1 MSRIAKVGFVIR
13 AEDYPLVCGFRVT
26 TCQSRQSVTDDFS
39 DRCPGGFPSRKRFAA
54 CAHAASSWFT
64 TRPRPTSG
72 AQLYKR
78 KFVGTVIELPKRKD
92 AEKAV
97 QQLRVD
103 ANEGTAFGPMNVE
116 QLAAHYKS
124 DELPGKAYS
133 TVENYKMIIN
143 KQIEP
148 RWGKHPI
155 SSILGVDVENWLKK
169 LKRLD
174 GKPAS
179 PATKSKIRNV
189 MSALFAHAM
198 RNGWTSNNPITS
210 VRTSS
215 ERLADPEML
224 TPEEVRALMGELEH
238 RERTMVLVAASTGI
252 RRGELIALRWNDLD
266 LESGTAFITKSVWRN
281 VEGKTKTRASKRP
294 VPLPQL
300 VVNELKERRKASLY
314 NTNGDYLFP
323 SVMKNGTVP
332 IAPDMVLKRHIRPAL
347 KRLKITKRIGWH
359 SFRHGFSNLLRVNGV
374 DVKTAQEL
382 LRHSNP
388 NITMRIYQQTVTEE
402 RRRAQALAFN
412 ALMGVGASEP

>member
-1 MSRIAKVGFVIR
+1 MQAQRYQRGSLRTMKRKSLPDAWYFRFYTEENGKKV
-13 AEDYPLVCGFRVT
+13 
-26 TCQSRQSVTDDFS
+26 
-39 DRCPGGFPSRKRFAA
+39 
-54 CAHAASSWFT
+54 
-64 TRPRPTSG
+64 
-72 AQLYKR
+72 YKR
-78 KFVGTVIELPKRKD
+78 RFVGTVIEFPKRKD

-103 ANEGTAFGPMNVE
+103 ANEGSAFAPMNVE

-124 DELPGKAYS
+124 NELPGKAYS

-148 RWGKHPI
+148 TWGKHPI
-155 SSILGVDVENWLKK
+155 SSILGVDVESWLKK

-179 PATKSKIRNV
+179 PAMKSKIRNV
-189 MSALFAHAM
+189 MSALFAHAI
-198 RNGWTSNNPITS
+198 RNGWASNNPITS

-224 TPEEVRALMGELEH
+224 TPEEVRALLPELEQ
-238 RERTMVLVAASTGI
+238 RERTMVLVAASTGV
-252 RRGELIALRWNDLD
+252 RRGELIALRWSDLD

-281 VEGKTKTRASKRP
+281 VEGDTKTRASKKP

-300 VVNELKERRKASLY
+300 VVNELKEWRQASLY
-314 NTNGDYLFP
+314 KGDGDYLFP

-332 IAPDMVLKRHIRPAL
+332 IAPDMILKRHIRPAL

-359 SFRHGFSNLLRVNGV
+359 SFRHGFSNLLRANGV

-388 NITMRIYQQTVTEE
+388 STTMRIYQQTVTEE
-402 RRRAQALAFN
+402 RRSAQAVAFN
-412 ALMGVGASEP
+412 ALMGDGAIEPKRTKIRGRNKRSLL

>member
-1 MSRIAKVGFVIR
+1 MQAQRYQRGSLRTMKRKSLPDAWYFRFYTEENGKKV
-13 AEDYPLVCGFRVT
+13 
-26 TCQSRQSVTDDFS
+26 
-39 DRCPGGFPSRKRFAA
+39 
-54 CAHAASSWFT
+54 
-64 TRPRPTSG
+64 
-72 AQLYKR
+72 YKR
-78 KFVGTVIELPKRKD
+78 RFVGTVIEFPKRKD

-103 ANEGTAFGPMNVE
+103 ANEGSAFAPMNVE

-124 DELPGKAYS
+124 NELPGKAYS

-148 RWGKHPI
+148 TWGKHSI
-155 SSILGVDVENWLKK
+155 SSILGVDVESWLKK

-179 PATKSKIRNV
+179 PAMKSKIRNV
-189 MSALFAHAM
+189 MSALFAHAI
-198 RNGWTSNNPITS
+198 RNGWASNNPITS

-224 TPEEVRALMGELEH
+224 TPEEVRALLPELEQ
-238 RERTMVLVAASTGI
+238 RERTMVLVAASTGV
-252 RRGELIALRWNDLD
+252 RRGELIALRWSDLD

-281 VEGKTKTRASKRP
+281 VEGDTKTRASKKP

-300 VVNELKERRKASLY
+300 VVNELKEWRQASLY
-314 NTNGDYLFP
+314 KGDGDYLFP

-332 IAPDMVLKRHIRPAL
+332 IAPDMILKRHIRPAL

-359 SFRHGFSNLLRVNGV
+359 SFRHGFSNLLRANGV

-388 NITMRIYQQTVTEE
+388 STTMRIYQQTVTEE
-402 RRRAQALAFN
+402 RRSAQAVAFN
-412 ALMGVGASEP
+412 ALMGDGAIEPKRTKIRGRNKRSLL